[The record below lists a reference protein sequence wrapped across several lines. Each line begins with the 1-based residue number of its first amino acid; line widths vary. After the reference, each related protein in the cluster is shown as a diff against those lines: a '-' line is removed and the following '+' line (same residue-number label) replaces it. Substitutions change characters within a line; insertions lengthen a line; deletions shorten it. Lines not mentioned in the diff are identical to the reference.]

1 MIINLS
7 NHPSAQWCE
16 EQLIASKQYGGLVD
30 MPFPSVDAYGD
41 EAYIATLVDDY
52 YNKIISL
59 SAENHV
65 VVHLM
70 GEMTFT
76 YSLVNKLKQQGITC
90 LASCTNRNVIELPGG
105 RKEVSFG
112 FVQFRKY

>member
-7 NHPSAQWCE
+7 NHPSAQWSD
-16 EQLIASKQYGGLVD
+16 EQLFAAKQYGELID
-30 MPFPSVDAYGD
+30 IKFPDIDPMGD
-41 EAYIATLVDDY
+41 EAYIATLVEEY

-59 SAENHV
+59 VAENSV

-76 YSLVNKLKQQGITC
+76 HSLVTKLKQYGIQC
-90 LASCTNRNVIELPGG
+90 VASCTERNVIELPNE
-105 RKEVSFG
+105 RKEVTFK
-112 FVQFRKY
+112 FTQFREY